1 MRIAKSF
8 IVADIFVHS
17 KYATPLLDSYNLL
30 EIDIVKGDGV
40 YFFSWYIAGIWG
52 LECEKGGRLSAV
64 TVGSAS
70 QELVVMLQRLAHKIL
85 RLAYG
90 NILRDKLSNP
100 VAP

>member
-1 MRIAKSF
+1 MAELF
-8 IVADIFVHS
+8 IVADI
-17 KYATPLLDSYNLL
+17 LLLL
-30 EIDIVKGDGV
+30 QMCEPFNRQLYVIEIDILKGDRV
-40 YFFSWYIAGIWG
+40 YFFSRLIAGIEG

-70 QELVVMLQRLAHKIL
+70 QKLVVMLQCLAHKIL